1 MDQKMGI
8 EKSKSIFMTGA
19 TSGLGKAAVCELADQ
34 GAKVFVALR
43 NKQKGKE
50 LIEHYSSKYTKRAG
64 SIEFIQGDLSD
75 LSSVISM
82 CAELQSKTDRLDIII
97 NNAGIF
103 NFKFRES
110 KDLIE
115 ETLQVNLL
123 APVLI
128 LHFLVHLLLKSDDP
142 KIIFTASAL
151 HQGTIR
157 FNDIEFRKKYS
168 AFNSYRQSKLGV
180 ILMTRLLAEELSKT
194 GIQVYAQHPGF
205 VNSSLGDN
213 AGLVSKLVFRL
224 FGKSPEEGAKNL
236 LFLCDSHSDGLKN
249 GEYYVNEEVKHIT
262 KESYDMKL
270 ASDLKQSIKTYLAPY
285 IEHDS
290 LIYKAKS

>member
-1 MDQKMGI
+1 MDEKVGI
-8 EKSKSIFMTGA
+8 EKSKIIFMTGA

-43 NKQKGKE
+43 NKKKGKH
-50 LIEHYSSKYTKRAG
+50 LIEHYTSKYTKRAG
-64 SIEFIQGDLSD
+64 SIDFIQGDLSD
-75 LSSVISM
+75 LSSVISL
-82 CAELQSKTDRLDIII
+82 CAELQSKTERLDIII

-128 LHFLVHLLLKSDDP
+128 VHLLVHLLLKSNDP

-157 FNDIEFRKKYS
+157 FKDIEFRKKFS

-180 ILMTRLLAEELSKT
+180 ILMTRLLAKDLSKT

-224 FGKSPEEGAKNL
+224 FGKSPEEGARNL
-236 LFLCDSHSDGLKN
+236 MFLCDTPSNKLKS
-249 GEYYVNEEVKHIT
+249 GEYYVNEEVKKIT
-262 KESYDMKL
+262 KESYDIEL
-270 ASDLKQSIKTYLAPY
+270 ASNLKRSIKTYLAPF
-285 IEHDS
+285 IKKDS
-290 LIYKAKS
+290 MIYKSGL